1 MAGDIN
7 RVTIVGRLTRD
18 PELAH
23 LPSGTAVLKLG
34 VAVNGRQKDE
44 GGNWIDKPN
53 FFDVKVFGNQ
63 ADALNNHLA
72 KGRRVG
78 VDGRLDWSSWEAQDG
93 TQALEGGD
101 RRPVRAVPR
110 QSRETP
116 GAAAVTASAS
126 SSRPQQPPATRTSR
140 PPLRQTTTFRSD
152 AAARRRR
159 EARQGPAAG
168 PQAPGPVVR
177 PDPPEVVL
185 LLQGQGRRDRLQER
199 EPATPVHLGTGQDPL
214 AAYQRSLPA
223 ASAASGSRRQAR
235 T

>member
-93 TQALEGGD
+93 TKRSKVEIVAQSVQFLDSRGDSGGGGGD
-101 RRPVRAVPR
+101 GERQFVP
-110 QSRETP
+110 
-116 GAAAVTASAS
+116 AAATAGNED
-126 SSRPQQPPATRTSR
+126 
-140 PPLRQTTTFRSD
+140 F
-152 AAARRRR
+152 
-159 EARQGPAAG
+159 
-168 PQAPGPVVR
+168 
-177 PDPPEVVL
+177 
-185 LLQGQGRRDRLQER
+185 
-199 EPATPVHLGTGQDPL
+199 
-214 AAYQRSLPA
+214 A
-223 ASAASGSRRQAR
+223 ASADDDIPF
-235 T
+235 